1 MKKHKQSSVVK
12 WATILGI
19 ALTTNLFVAY
29 TIQAFTPAPTWEEYC
44 GKVEVISK
52 PIIDDRRPTAPVVVT
67 EDPYK
72 ACNDE
77 YNLARADY
85 ERNVFMILVALGIA
99 GIMLSSTLASS
110 AVASGAA
117 LAGLGSLLVAS
128 TRYWDMMNDK
138 GRVLVLAAGVIALLW
153 YASKKLKD
161 E

>member
-1 MKKHKQSSVVK
+1 MSSVAK

-29 TIQAFTPAPTWEEYC
+29 AIQAFAPQPDWQEYC
-44 GKVEVISK
+44 GKVEVYSK
-52 PIIDDRRPTAPVVVT
+52 PIIADQRPVGPVVIT

-72 ACNDE
+72 ECNDA
-77 YNLARADY
+77 YNVARSDY

-99 GIMLSSTLASS
+99 GIMLSSTLANQT
-110 AVASGAA
+110 VGSGAA

-128 TRYWDMMNDK
+128 MRYWDMMNDR
-138 GRVLVLAAGVIALLW
+138 GRVLVLAAGVVALLW
-153 YASKKLKD
+153 YAMKKFK